1 MRLPALVAGLI
12 ALAGCFSPPN
22 AAQRLSDAAV
32 EMNTATRFGRMDI
45 AMEHVGAAA
54 RADFA
59 ERHAAWGGGVR
70 VVDLELG
77 GFELTQRD
85 EAEVLVSVAWQRPDE
100 STLRVTRIAQ
110 RWRDD
115 RGRWQL
121 IEEERKDG
129 DAGLLGERASSKAKA
144 AAPGASASSEPAPA
158 PAPQRLGLQRRVIR
172 EE

>member
-1 MRLPALVAGLI
+1 MRRLALAACLLAV
-12 ALAGCFSPPN
+12 AGCFSPPN

-59 ERHAAWGGGVR
+59 HRHAAWGGGVR

-85 EAEVLVSVAWQRPDE
+85 EAEVLVSVAWQRLDE
-100 STLRVTRIAQ
+100 STLRVTQIAQ
-110 RWRDD
+110 RWRDE

-121 IEEERKDG
+121 IEEKRKDG
-129 DAGLLGERASSKAKA
+129 DAGLLGELASSKAKA
-144 AAPGASASSEPAPA
+144 ATPDAGASSEPAPA